1 MYNHDVTILAETMLD
16 FSGRVYLTVSADETG
31 YHFYYGSNEQMK
43 VPLYLKADPTLLSSV
58 TNSGFTGTYLGMY
71 GTSNKHKTEGYATST
86 GYFMRDKIFKN
97 VYYKITNFK

>member
-1 MYNHDVTILAETMLD
+1 MIAFIIQKVYNHDVTILAETMLD

-71 GTSNKHKTEGYATST
+71 GTSNKHKTEGYADFDWILYE
-86 GYFMRDKIFKN
+86 GQN
-97 VYYKITNFK
+97 L